1 MVTMSRILVVDDN
14 TDLLG
19 LIDLKLVQEGYT
31 VILADNGF
39 DGLARSVEADPDL
52 IILDVMMPEMD
63 GWELL
68 ARIRETSNVP
78 ILMLTAKS
86 EDEDVIKGLGLG
98 ADEYLTKP
106 FRLNTLSA
114 RIEALIRRRSWEETG
129 VMAEVEALKK
139 NIISALSQELRT
151 PVAMILNAL
160 DLSLREAFRNDKEA
174 RRSFILEARNNAESL
189 RWLIED
195 LLLLVRIDE
204 GLEILVRPTSLHN
217 LLHRMIAR
225 SDTDLTARS
234 IQARLIVE
242 NDHSVLVDQ
251 VLLRQ
256 ALFHLFNNTLKQ
268 APDRSQVMVMV
279 EEAAGGLVHIDF
291 HDEGPGVPD
300 FEQAQIFE
308 RFYQS
313 PLENSWKRSGLGIGL
328 YIAREIARSHG
339 GEVTVHSKSGEGS
352 TFRLTIPGGFAGMS
366 D

>member
-1 MVTMSRILVVDDN
+1 MSKILVVDDN

-19 LIDLKLVQEGYT
+19 LIDLKLSQEGYT

-39 DGLARSVEADPDL
+39 DGLARSVESDPDL

-68 ARIRETSNVP
+68 ERIRETSNVP

-114 RIEALIRRRSWEETG
+114 RIEALLRRRTWEETG
-129 VMAEVEALKK
+129 VMAGVEALKK
-139 NIISALSQELRT
+139 HIVAALSQELRT
-151 PVAMILNAL
+151 PVALILNAL
-160 DLSLREAFRNDKEA
+160 DLSIREAFKNDREA
-174 RRSFILEARNNAESL
+174 RRTFIIEARENAESL

-204 GLEILVRPTSLHN
+204 GLELLVRPTFLHN

-225 SDTDLTARS
+225 MENTLTARGL
-234 IQARLIVE
+234 QARLIIEDEV
-242 NDHSVLVDQ
+242 SVLVDQ

-256 ALFHLFNNTLKQ
+256 ALFHLFENSITQ
-268 APDRSQVMVMV
+268 APDRSHVMVMV
-279 EEAAGGLVHIDF
+279 AETREGLVHIDF
-291 HDEGPGVPD
+291 HDQGAGVP
-300 FEQAQIFE
+300 ETLQEQIFE
-308 RFYQS
+308 RFYQL
-313 PLENSWKRSGLGIGL
+313 PRNDTWKRNGLGVGL

-339 GEVTVHSKSGEGS
+339 GDVTVHSKTGEGS
-352 TFRLTIPGGFAGMS
+352 TFRLTIPKGITGII